1 MLSIYMLSR
10 GIRISFV
17 VGILMVLIAL
27 GLHLVLKLYN
37 APEDVEFGLLNTF
50 VATFASIVLS
60 FFAGALLADYQIERD
75 SARRMERLERL
86 LDAELSQAIEDLENA
101 VPVEFRMPDG
111 STERVGVAPV
121 EPLMLEEAVR
131 NGLFDDERSAEAIRL
146 LGRMRFYN
154 SRVAQLGFSTIA
166 GAEHAASFRRLAGE
180 TENLRREILA
190 GLRDLLDRNA

>member
-1 MLSIYMLSR
+1 MLSIDMLSR
-10 GIRISFV
+10 GIRISLV

-86 LDAELSQAIEDLENA
+86 LDAELSQAIEDLEDA
-101 VPVEFRMPDG
+101 VPVEFQMPDG

-154 SRVAQLGFSTIA
+154 SRVAHLGFAA
-166 GAEHAASFRRLAGE
+166 GASAEHAASLQRLVVEAE
-180 TENLRREILA
+180 SLRRDLVT
-190 GLRDLLDRNA
+190 GLRKLLQRKR